1 MFFSAVSASLR
12 EIFLCL
18 SSRLCYRRVAEIV
31 MGVHT
36 RTMTLKNAA
45 LLALLGTLLLTIEL
59 VANWI
64 LNVSGF
70 LRDLTPAIA
79 FLSSTVRML
88 AGLSALVFFY
98 VFHKAQS

>member
-1 MFFSAVSASLR
+1 
-12 EIFLCL
+12 
-18 SSRLCYRRVAEIV
+18 
-31 MGVHT
+31 
-36 RTMTLKNAA
+36 MTLKNAA

-88 AGLSALVFFY
+88 AGLSVLVFFY